1 MSIPF
6 GSNVLTFSDV
16 AKQLRTTFETL
27 TDRRRGKNT
36 RYTLV
41 NAALSAFS
49 VFFMQ
54 SLSFLGHQRTMQ
66 DKQGKDN
73 AQTPFGVHQ
82 APTDNHIR
90 SSLDAVDP
98 AATSCSPMGCIR
110 CRSGSKV
117 AGKFLRRWI
126 VKSMSTTLDL
136 KVLVYRVNFWSGNV
150 ESTLHQAGRRL
161 ALGLTAGA
169 AGLAHRPHGP

>member
-54 SLSFLGHQRTMQ
+54 SLSLLGHQRTMQ

-82 APTDNHIR
+82 APTDNHIDNHIR

-117 AGKFLRRWI
+117 AGKFLMRWI
-126 VKSMSTTLDL
+126 VKSMSTTLDP
-136 KVLVYRVNFWSGNV
+136 KALVYRVNFRAATSKAPFTRLDADWRSG
-150 ESTLHQAGRRL
+150 
-161 ALGLTAGA
+161 
-169 AGLAHRPHGP
+169 

>member
-16 AKQLRTTFETL
+16 ARQLRTTFETF

-41 NAALSAFS
+41 DAALSAFS

-54 SLSFLGHQRTMQ
+54 NLSFLGHQRTMQ
-66 DKQGKDN
+66 DMHGKDN
-73 AQTPFGVHQ
+73 AHLPGE
-82 APTDNHIR
+82 
-90 SSLDAVDP
+90 L
-98 AATSCSPMGCIR
+98 
-110 CRSGSKV
+110 
-117 AGKFLRRWI
+117 AG
-126 VKSMSTTLDL
+126 
-136 KVLVYRVNFWSGNV
+136 GNV
-150 ESTLHQAGRRL
+150 ESSLHQAGHRL

-169 AGLAHRPHGP
+169 AGLATGLMALRAETETFAVALREGTTYAACRFWMRPRRPR